1 VSLRHHEIAETG
13 HRILN
18 PLLED
23 QLRTIGE
30 AAGVGPDTRVLDL
43 CCGKGEMICRWAEWF
58 GASSVGVD
66 LSEIF
71 VAAARARARELGVAD
86 RVEIVAGEAAAYA
99 REAAAR
105 EPRTFDIVSCLGA
118 TWIGNGLAGTIE
130 LMRPLV
136 RPGGAIVVGEPFLEE
151 PMPAEG
157 FAALDF
163 GPDDYVSLAATVD
176 RFDAAGVE
184 VEEMI
189 AADARGWERYEA
201 AQWLAVARW
210 LDSNPDDPDHAAMG
224 TFLEAGRRNYVTW
237 GRRYLGWAVF
247 VTRPRRGATRQSEA
261 AAAPSSVQNPG

>member
-1 VSLRHHEIAETG
+1 VSLRYHEIAEAG

-30 AAGVGPDTRVLDL
+30 AAGVGPGTRVLDL
-43 CCGKGEMICRWAEWF
+43 CSGKGEMICRWAEWF

-66 LSEIF
+66 LSEVF
-71 VAAARARARELGVAD
+71 VAAARARTRELGVED
-86 RVEIVAGEAAAYA
+86 RVEVVGGDAAAYA
-99 REAAAR
+99 REAAAQER
-105 EPRTFDIVSCLGA
+105 ETFDIVACLGA

-136 RPGGAIVVGEPFLEE
+136 RTGGAIVIGEPFLEE

-157 FAALDF
+157 FAALGF
-163 GPDDYVSLAATVD
+163 GADDYVSLAATVD
-176 RFDAAGVE
+176 RFDAAGLE

-210 LDSNPDDPDHAAMG
+210 LDANPDDPDSAAMRR
-224 TFLEAGRRNYVTW
+224 FREVGRRNYVTW

-247 VTRPRRGATRQSEA
+247 VTRPRRDA
-261 AAAPSSVQNPG
+261 AR